1 MAAVPGMQYSFGPYT
16 VDTGSYRLLRGDAV
30 VQVSPKIIDLLLYL
44 VARPS
49 ALVTKDELFKAL
61 WPDVA
66 VTDNAL
72 TQAVSELRQAL
83 GDDPSSPQYVQ
94 TVARRGYRFIAAVT
108 NPKAVAPEQAAAATP
123 PASHIPALAVLDF
136 ANVSS
141 DASLAWLSSGIA
153 ETLTNDLRS
162 ALHLRIIDRSRV
174 VEAIQRVGS
183 DLKALRGELAIDL
196 AVVGSFQCAGGRLR
210 ITARAVDVASGES
223 LADSK
228 ADGPL
233 DGVFDLQD
241 RTVMQLAEAI
251 GSRAESTARRHHR
264 ETSSLEAYQ
273 AFTEGRV
280 RLETL
285 DAAKVAGAIK
295 DFERAIEL
303 DPNYAA
309 AHVGLGN
316 ARFWDYEMS
325 RARNQPDAALLARS
339 IDHVRRAIE
348 LERELAEAHA
358 TLAFLLV
365 SAGRAT
371 EALGAARRAVALEPG
386 YWGHHFRVAHAAWGD
401 ERLRALARVT
411 DLYPDFPFAHF
422 EAAMVHIARGGL
434 DRAESVLREG
444 TIVQDRQAD
453 QKQRYP
459 ARGLHWLLG
468 LVRLAQDDVQEAEK
482 EFARERSFATA
493 QLYAAEFVMNAWDGA
508 GFAALVAGNHAAAG
522 GHFKQALSLFPDH
535 ARSLVGLGAA
545 LKAARKTKEADAAFE
560 KAQAAIDALRR
571 GGRSTEATLTHAF
584 LHTVADRHNEALQCL
599 RTLLDKSDLPFS
611 GWTVPIEPLLRPL
624 HRLPAFQEILNTLA
638 TRAR

>member
-1 MAAVPGMQYSFGPYT
+1 MQYSFGPYT
-16 VDTGSYRLLRGDAV
+16 VDTGSYRLLRGDAI

-83 GDDPSSPQYVQ
+83 GDDPANPQYVQ

-108 NPKAVAPEQAAAATP
+108 DSRAAAPEPATAVP
-123 PASHIPALAVLDF
+123 PPSHIPALAVLDF
-136 ANVSS
+136 ANVSG

-183 DLKALRGELAIDL
+183 DLQALRRELTIDL
-196 AVVGSFQCAGGRLR
+196 AVVGSYQCAGGRLR

-251 GSRAESTARRHHR
+251 GSRAESTARRPHR

-295 DFERAIEL
+295 DFERAIAL

-316 ARFWDYEMS
+316 ARFWEYEMS

-422 EAAMVHIARGGL
+422 EAAMVHIARGAL

-468 LVRLAQDDVQEAEK
+468 LVRLAQDDIQEADK

-493 QLYAAEFVMNAWDGA
+493 QLYGAEFVMNAWDGA
-508 GFAALVAGNHAAAG
+508 GFAAMAASQHAAAI
-522 GHFKQALSLFPDH
+522 GHFKQALALFPDH

-545 LKAARKTKEADAAFE
+545 LKAGRKGKEADAAFE
-560 KAQAAIDALRR
+560 KAQTAIDALRR
-571 GGRSTEATLTHAF
+571 GGRSTEATLAHAF
-584 LHTVADRHNEALQCL
+584 LHTAADRHGEALHCL
-599 RTLLDKSDLPFS
+599 RTLLEKSDLPFS
-611 GWTVPIEPLLRPL
+611 GWTLPIEPLLRPL
-624 HRLPAFQEILNTLA
+624 HGQPAFQEILRTLA